1 MYIADHVACEAARER
16 AISDQGTDCQ
26 DMRIARDG
34 FVNERRNNSKVNN
47 PCE

>member
-34 FVNERRNNSKVNN
+34 FVNERAQQFQGQQSM
-47 PCE
+47 